1 MRLGFALICFVGL
14 FGLFAAGEPAAP
26 PVAPASTPALTPP
39 TVPVSAPAAPAVWH
53 SDGARYRLEI
63 ERDHADAPQYLDLRH
78 LTLPSKL
85 ENGVRVYD
93 AEGKETPYQLYEDFT
108 LTLPGKVKPGTYY
121 IYFGYDAKQPFD
133 TWDEKLGPRIGS
145 DKLHIKIV
153 NSNSLATSDEEWR
166 QLRLQNLERRYVR
179 NYENNEKNYS
189 RILRERLLGAT
200 LFSKYP
206 GETWMPANNVY
217 QLKLFAMRKPQEKF
231 KCVRR
236 NWRYWAG
243 YSIPFWYE
251 PLQLRNYYYRLQGPM
266 RQFVQIPL
274 SWRKDIEKTM
284 AEPPGVAERDLL
296 ALFESRNARVQGDA
310 LVREINLPKRPFD
323 SNGNYAIRYNG
334 RLLIEED
341 GEYEFGTNSNSL
353 MILRLDGKELIIQ
366 AGKRK
371 PSEMKIESAK
381 IQLTRGVHEFEL
393 FYHKSKVTTSISALC
408 RKVGEAEYKLL
419 SDEDFHPAVPA
430 KIVTCIAHDGTRY
443 PVLRRNDRYML
454 HTGKRDKISLQSF
467 APVVPAALDFSWL
480 LGGETLSGS
489 ELPLLALHT
498 GKDNELVL
506 KPLDPAFAPVKIVCY
521 EAAYKPISIDTGLFL
536 KLWLPLFIYNDE
548 ELDWFREINSKMP
561 LPLHVR
567 LRTIPSREQ
576 DIFAADTE
584 VIALA
589 AKPTEATDRF
599 AEDVTDKATGKLD
612 GKELAAGLDVEF
624 ELSLPGQVFER
635 RKVRF
640 LPVADLPNDLAATPD
655 GLADGFGN
663 RIVPVLKRPTLHDL
677 RAWELPK
684 TVGNALQGP
693 GKLLVIGEDFGE
705 GDARFSRVLAK
716 QAQARGLELEF
727 LAWAADGRK
736 SGSRLLDSLPDL
748 LPLLDVNTA
757 HSAMV
762 IPPSRG
768 RNPALS
774 PWENERILAL
784 VLEKLRASGTLRELT
799 IATPLPSADEA
810 DAERDGEFIQTLRR
824 LKREYGAEMI
834 ELEMGFKADPD
845 YRKSYESGGL
855 QSSYPVQ
862 ATERAA
868 ELLLKNVR

>member
-1 MRLGFALICFVGL
+1 MRLGFVLICFAGL
-14 FGLFAAGEPAAP
+14 FGLFAAGEPAKPATSAP
-26 PVAPASTPALTPP
+26 TPALTPAP
-39 TVPVSAPAAPAVWH
+39 APAAAAAVAPAWH

-78 LTLPSKL
+78 LTLPAKL
-85 ENGVRVYD
+85 DNGVRVYD
-93 AEGKETPYQLYEDFT
+93 AEGKETPYLLYDDFS
-108 LTLPGKVKPGTYY
+108 LALPGKVKPGNYY
-121 IYFGYDAKQPFD
+121 VYFGYDAKQPFD
-133 TWDEKLGPRIGS
+133 AWDEKLGERIGN

-166 QLRLQNLERRYVR
+166 QIRLQNLERRYAR
-179 NYENNEKNYS
+179 NYENNEKNYH
-189 RILRERLLGAT
+189 RILVESLFGAT

-206 GETWMPANNVY
+206 GEMWMPGNNVY

-251 PLQLRNYYYRLQGPM
+251 PLQRRNYFYRLQGPM
-266 RQFVQIPL
+266 RQFVNLPN
-274 SWRKDIEKTM
+274 SWRKEIEKTM

-296 ALFESRNARVQGDA
+296 GVFESKNARVQGDA
-310 LVREINLPKRPFD
+310 QVREINLPKRPFD

-381 IQLTRGVHEFEL
+381 IHLTRGVHEFEL
-393 FYHKSKVTTSISALC
+393 FYHKSKVTTSIAALY
-408 RKVGEAEYKLL
+408 RKVGDPEYKLL
-419 SDEDFHPAVPA
+419 SDENFHPAAPA
-430 KIVTCIAHDGTRY
+430 RVLGCIAHDGTRY
-443 PVLRRNDRYML
+443 PVLRRNDRFML

-467 APVVPAALDFSWL
+467 APVVPKELDFSWL
-480 LGGETLSGS
+480 FGGETLSGND
-489 ELPLLALHT
+489 LPLLALHA

-506 KPLDPAFAPVKIVCY
+506 KPADPAWAQVPVTCY
-521 EAAYKPISIDTGLFL
+521 PATYNPISIDTGLFL

-548 ELDWFREINSKMP
+548 ELDWFREVNSKMP

-576 DIFAADTE
+576 EVFPADTE

-612 GKELAAGLDVEF
+612 GEELAAGLEVEF

-640 LPVADLPNDLAATPD
+640 LTVDELPNDLAATPD

-663 RIVPVLKRPTLHDL
+663 RIVPVLTRPTLHNL

-684 TVGNALQGP
+684 TVGNAIQGP

-705 GDARFSRVLAK
+705 GDTRFSRVLAK
-716 QAQARGLELEF
+716 LAKARGYELEF
-727 LAWAADGRK
+727 LPWAADGRK
-736 SGSRLLDSLPDL
+736 SGSRLLDSLPEL

-757 HSAMV
+757 HSAIV

-784 VLEKLRASGTLRELT
+784 VLEKLRASGTLRELA
-799 IATPLPSADEA
+799 IATPLPSVDEA

-834 ELEMGFKADPD
+834 ELEMQFKADPD
-845 YRKSYESGGL
+845 YRKSYQADGVA
-855 QSSYPVQ
+855 SSYPVG